1 MKNKWIKM
9 TAAAVAIVGFSA
21 SVQAT
26 LVTLTPGT
34 SFTSLSGATSSLAGG
49 TLVGS
54 VLNSPL
60 TGGYDTGTLT
70 SFVESGVT
78 ANPYAG
84 GLTFVYAVNL
94 TSGQFIH
101 LTLNGYG
108 SALAVSIGYDAS
120 NGGTLTPTT
129 VDRVSG
135 TGSPIDVYWGSE
147 NTSGL
152 TDYIEVFTPF
162 TSVSVVTDN
171 IIDGGT
177 AGAQAWAPNL
187 PDGGATVMLLG
198 AALSAMGLL
207 RRKLIA

>member
-9 TAAAVAIVGFSA
+9 TAAAAAIVGFSA

-34 SFTSLSGATSSLAGG
+34 AFTSLSGATSSLAGG

-108 SALAVSIGYDAS
+108 SALAVSIGYDTS
-120 NGGTLTPTT
+120 NGGAFVPTT

-135 TGSPIDVYWGSE
+135 TGTPIDVFWGAE
-147 NTSGL
+147 ITSGL
-152 TDYIEVFTPF
+152 TDYVEVFTPF
-162 TSVSVVTDN
+162 TSVSFVTDN

-177 AGAQAWAPNL
+177 AGAQAYAPNL